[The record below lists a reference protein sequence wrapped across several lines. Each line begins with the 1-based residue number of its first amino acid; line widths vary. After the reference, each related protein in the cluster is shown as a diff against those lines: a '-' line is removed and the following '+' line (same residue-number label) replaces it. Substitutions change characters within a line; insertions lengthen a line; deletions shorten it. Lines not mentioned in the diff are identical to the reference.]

1 MLRFVAARFALAI
14 PVLVIVSI
22 GTFCLVYLVPGDP
35 AEQIIGS
42 TGTHA
47 QYVAIRDQL
56 GLNRPVVEQYF
67 IWLGHALRGNL
78 GNNIV
83 PPVESVSLRIGQAL
97 PVDIE
102 LAVLGLVLALVIAV
116 PVGVWS
122 AYRQG
127 SRVDRLISVATIGVI
142 SVPTFLLGLILLLV
156 VAIRWNLLPVGQWTP
171 LAWGHIGENLRHAF
185 LPALILALGEAAV
198 FIRLLRSD
206 MIDTLQ
212 QDFILA
218 ARAKGMSVPH
228 VLFREAL
235 RPSSF
240 SLVTLSGLSVGRLI
254 GGNIIVEQIF
264 SLPGLGPMVV
274 DAAQKSDY
282 PLVQG
287 TVLII
292 AVTYVA
298 ANLLVDV
305 LYTVL
310 DPRVRHSHG

>member
-1 MLRFVAARFALAI
+1 MVRFVAARFALAI

-35 AEQIIGS
+35 AEQIVGS
-42 TGTHA
+42 TGTHD
-47 QYVAIRDQL
+47 QYVAIRSQL

-67 IWLGHALRGNL
+67 VWLGHALRGNL
-78 GNNIV
+78 GYNIV
-83 PPVESVSLRIGQAL
+83 PPVETVSARIGQAL

-102 LAVLGLVLALVIAV
+102 LAVLGLVLALAIAV

-127 SRVDRLISVATIGVI
+127 SRVDRLVSVGTIGVI

-156 VAIRWNLLPVGQWTP
+156 VAIRWKLLPVGQWTP
-171 LAWGHIGENLRHAF
+171 LGWGHIGENLRHAL
-185 LPALILALGEAAV
+185 LPASILALGEAAV

-212 QDFILA
+212 QDFILS
-218 ARAKGMSVPH
+218 ARAKGMSVRH

-240 SLVTLSGLSVGRLI
+240 SLVTLSGLSIGRLI
-254 GGNIIVEQIF
+254 GANIIVEQIF
-264 SLPGLGPMVV
+264 SLPGLGPVVV

>member
-1 MLRFVAARFALAI
+1 MLRFVAARFALAV
-14 PVLVIVSI
+14 PVLAIVSI

-42 TGTHA
+42 NGTHD

-67 IWLGHALRGNL
+67 VWLGHALRGNL

-102 LAVLGLVLALVIAV
+102 LAVLGLVLALLIAV
-116 PVGVWS
+116 PIGVWS

-127 SRVDRLISVATIGVI
+127 SRVDRLISVGTIGVI

-156 VAIRWNLLPVGQWTP
+156 VAIRWKLLPVGQWTP
-171 LAWGHIGENLRHAF
+171 LTWGHIGDNLTHAF
-185 LPALILALGEAAV
+185 LPALILALGEAGV

-206 MIDTLQ
+206 MIDTLH

-218 ARAKGMSVPH
+218 ARAKGMSVWH

-240 SLVTLSGLSVGRLI
+240 SLITLSGLSIGRLI

-305 LYTVL
+305 LYSVL